1 MSGDDRPWWQ
11 DALRRTCS
19 AVPLVFVATATAVD
33 ALALA
38 PALLGSPLFLVFGLP
53 LLLILASWTVKYALA
68 LIDHGAR
75 GLPPPV
81 LSVEMVNPVNGRPLA
96 ALLLVAA
103 GLGAT
108 QLAGHV
114 APWAPALLGL
124 LLAAIFPAAIAVLA
138 IEDPWLRA
146 FWPPAIVGLVRALGL
161 RYGVVLLT
169 TVLLAYGVYAAVG
182 RLPPLLLLPLALW
195 GLLIVATLLGAAIHD
210 RRDALGLEAW
220 ASPQRAAAREAL
232 IHAKARAQVLDEIYG
247 YVRARRLDT
256 AWHTTER
263 YLDDAGWDI
272 ELCRW
277 LRDRASGWD
286 EDSIAQGLTRR
297 LVTRLLALGRTA
309 EAFGE
314 IDAWRQAGRQ
324 YRPQNG
330 RELARLVGQ
339 ARSLG
344 NAALGQRLL
353 DECAGFFPG
362 DPEVQAL
369 TGAARPP
376 LA

>member
-11 DALRRTCS
+11 AALLRTFS
-19 AVPLVFVATATAVD
+19 PVPLLFVATASAAG
-33 ALALA
+33 ALALT
-38 PALLGSPLFLVFGLP
+38 PALLGSPLFLVFALP
-53 LLLILASWTVKYALA
+53 LLLILASWTMKYALA

-96 ALLLVAA
+96 ALLLAAA

-108 QLAGHV
+108 QIAGHV
-114 APWAPALLGL
+114 APWAPAMLALV
-124 LLAAIFPAAIAVLA
+124 LAAIFPAAIAVLA

-146 FWPPAIVGLVRALGL
+146 FWPPAILALVRALGP
-161 RYGVVLLT
+161 RYVVILLT
-169 TVLLAYGVYAAVG
+169 TVLLAYGLYAAVG
-182 RLPPLLLLPLALW
+182 RLPPLLLLPL
-195 GLLIVATLLGAAIHD
+195 GLLGVMIVATLLGAAIYD
-210 RRDALGLEAW
+210 RREALGLEAW
-220 ASPQRAAAREAL
+220 ASPQRTAAREAL
-232 IHAKARAQVLDEIYG
+232 IDAKARAQVLDEIYG

-256 AWHTTER
+256 AWHTTEH

-286 EDSIAQGLTRR
+286 EQSIAQGLTRR

-314 IDAWRQAGRQ
+314 IEAWQQAGRQ

-339 ARSLG
+339 ARTLG
-344 NAALGQRLL
+344 KAALGQRLL

-362 DPEVQAL
+362 DPEVRAL
-369 TGAARPP
+369 AGATRPP